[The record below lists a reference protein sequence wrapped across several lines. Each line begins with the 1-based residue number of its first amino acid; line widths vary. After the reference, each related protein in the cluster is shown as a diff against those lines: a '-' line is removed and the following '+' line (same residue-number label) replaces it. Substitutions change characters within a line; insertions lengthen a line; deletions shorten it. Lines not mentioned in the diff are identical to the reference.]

1 MSANVLTAVRDA
13 LPRLS
18 SSEARVAEAI
28 IADPTLVVDLT
39 ITDLAIVCGTSLSTV
54 ARFCQ
59 TVGYSGYREFR
70 MEVASAVSREA
81 AERDRFGLADSDIS
95 PDDSAD
101 DVLAKIAYH
110 EVLAIEQTV
119 AGLDTTA
126 LDAVV
131 DAIDAAGHVDLYGF
145 GASGLTAQDL
155 QQKLARIGISA
166 FCSVDI
172 HLALVSAALRKKKDV
187 AIGISH
193 SGLTTE
199 TINALAAARDSGATT
214 VAITN
219 SPESPI
225 VEFADFVLLTRA
237 RESSY
242 RMGAMSSRIAQL
254 ALVDFLFVRIAQR
267 RHGDVAAPLRRT
279 HEVTESHRLASK
291 RKRAGNGNGDGNGD
305 GTGDERESSAGR

>member
-1 MSANVLTAVRDA
+1 MTANVLSAAREA

-28 IADPTLVVDLT
+28 IADPHLVVDLT
-39 ITDLAIVCGTSLSTV
+39 ITDLAQVCGTSLSTV

-59 TVGYSGYREFR
+59 TLGYSGYREFR

-81 AERDRFGLADSDIS
+81 AERERFGLANSDID
-95 PDDSAD
+95 PHDSAE
-101 DVLAKIAYH
+101 DVVAKIAFH

-119 AGLDTTA
+119 EGLDTEV
-126 LDAVV
+126 LDRVA
-131 DAIDAAGHVDLYGF
+131 DAIVAGAHVDLYGF

-166 FCSVDI
+166 FCSVDV
-172 HLALVSAALRKKKDV
+172 HLALVSAALRKPNDV

-193 SGLTTE
+193 TGLTTE
-199 TINALAAARDSGATT
+199 TTQALQVARDAGATT

-219 SPESPI
+219 SPESP
-225 VEFADFVLLTRA
+225 VAELADFVLTTRA

-267 RHGDVAAPLRRT
+267 RGDDVTDPLQRTFEVTKTHRVNTRRT
-279 HEVTESHRLASK
+279 GTA
-291 RKRAGNGNGDGNGD
+291 RANGDSPK
-305 GTGDERESSAGR
+305 E

>member
-1 MSANVLTAVRDA
+1 MSANVLTAVRAA

-18 SSEARVAEAI
+18 SSEARVAETI
-28 IADPTLVVDLT
+28 IADPKLVVELT
-39 ITDLAIVCGTSLSTV
+39 INDLARVCGTSLSTV

-59 TVGYSGYREFR
+59 TLGYSGYREFR

-81 AERDRFGLADSDIS
+81 AERDRFGLAESDIN

-101 DVLAKIAYH
+101 EVLAKIAFH
-110 EVLAIEQTV
+110 EVLAIQETV
-119 AGLDTTA
+119 AGLDTA
-126 LDAVV
+126 VLDGVV
-131 DAIDAAGHVDLYGF
+131 EAIDAARHVDLYGF

-155 QQKLARIGISA
+155 QQKLTRIGIPA

-172 HLALVSAALRKKKDV
+172 HLALVSAALRSPTDV
-187 AIGISH
+187 AIGVSH

-199 TINALAAARDSGATT
+199 TSHALSAARDAGATT

-225 VEFADFVLLTRA
+225 AELADFVLTTRA

-254 ALVDFLFVRIAQR
+254 ALVDFLFVRVAQR
-267 RHGDVAAPLRRT
+267 RHDDVAIPLRRT
-279 HEVTESHRLASK
+279 HEVTESHRLDTR
-291 RKRAGNGNGDGNGD
+291 RKRIVNGED
-305 GTGDERESSAGR
+305 R